1 MQIRI
6 EPHTLLRA
14 NERGASE
21 EEIKETLI
29 TGNEIEGKKGRLGR
43 SKIFPFAKERSGK
56 YYNEKKLEVFFI
68 IENETIVTITVY
80 VFYGDFSNQESIG
93 WEQTI

>member
-21 EEIKETLI
+21 EEIKKTLI
-29 TGNEIEGKKGRLGR
+29 TG
-43 SKIFPFAKERSGK
+43 SVSF
-56 YYNEKKLEVFFI
+56 KLKDFQLI
-68 IENETIVTITVY
+68 I
-80 VFYGDFSNQESIG
+80 
-93 WEQTI
+93 